1 VSVTTSFQRARHP
14 EQVEARRAAILATAR
29 ELLAERGVADI
40 SLREL
45 ADRIGLA
52 KSNVLRYFDSRE
64 AIFLE
69 VLDQE
74 WTAWLDAVETEL
86 AAGRE
91 TAERVA
97 EVLARTLDGRDLL
110 CELVAAMSAVLER
123 NITIEFARVFKRRAM
138 ANHERL
144 AALVLD
150 RLPALG
156 PAGAAF
162 FGGAVFVIVAGLW
175 PYARPTDAVATV
187 SAELGA
193 PPARESFRANLTE
206 GLANQLVGQLTRGGA
221 PRTPGTPRIHL

>member
-1 VSVTTSFQRARHP
+1 MTTFQRARHP
-14 EQVEARRAAILATAR
+14 EQVEARRTAILGAAR
-29 ELLAERGVADI
+29 AMLAERGVAEI

-52 KSNVLRYFDSRE
+52 KSNVLRYYDSRE

-69 VLDQE
+69 VLDEE
-74 WTAWLDAVETEL
+74 WVGWLDAVEAGLADVPAGDPEGVATVL
-86 AAGRE
+86 AA
-91 TAERVA
+91 
-97 EVLARTLDGRDLL
+97 TLDGRDLL

-144 AALVLD
+144 AALVRD

-162 FGGAVFVIVAGLW
+162 FGGAVFVIIAGLW
-175 PYARPTDAVATV
+175 PYAHPTDVVATV

-193 PPARESFRANLTE
+193 PPARESFRANLRE
-206 GLANQLVGQLTRGGA
+206 GLANQLVGQLARGGA
-221 PRTPGTPRIHL
+221 PRPPGEPRIDL